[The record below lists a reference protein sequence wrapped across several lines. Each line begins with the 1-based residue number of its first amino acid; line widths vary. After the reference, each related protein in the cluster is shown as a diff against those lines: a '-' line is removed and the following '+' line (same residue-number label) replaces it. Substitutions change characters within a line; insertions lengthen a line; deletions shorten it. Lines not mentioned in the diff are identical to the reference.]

1 MKFSFYNTRHYSRCI
16 QIIQSNTPEFIHPD
30 EHREYEKF
38 LREEKIYYVLS
49 LNSKIIACGGI
60 WVNSDQS
67 KSGLSWGLVD
77 RQYHGMGIGKKL
89 LKYRL
94 NQIKEKYPRS
104 TIRCETSQHTYKFF
118 GLRSKMR
125 PKLHHQNVSRSRPL
139 VSKSAF
145 ILPPTPI

>member
-60 WVNSDQS
+60 WVNADQS

-77 RQYHGMGIGKKL
+77 RQYHGMGIGK
-89 LKYRL
+89 
-94 NQIKEKYPRS
+94 N
-104 TIRCETSQHTYKFF
+104 F
-118 GLRSKMR
+118 
-125 PKLHHQNVSRSRPL
+125 
-139 VSKSAF
+139 
-145 ILPPTPI
+145 

>member
-38 LREEKIYYVLS
+38 LREEKTYYVLS

-60 WVNSDQS
+60 WVNADQS

-89 LKYRL
+89 LIYRL
-94 NQIKEKYPRS
+94 NQIREKYPRS
-104 TIRCETSQHTYKFF
+104 TIRCETSQNTYKFF
-118 GLRSKMR
+118 EKFGFSTVKISKDGFAKGMD
-125 PKLHHQNVSRSRPL
+125 KYIMIKAHDQ
-139 VSKSAF
+139 
-145 ILPPTPI
+145 

>member
-38 LREEKIYYVLS
+38 LHAEKTYYVLS
-49 LNSKIIACGGI
+49 LNSKIVACGGI
-60 WVNSDQS
+60 WVNADQS

-89 LKYRL
+89 LIYRL

-118 GLRSKMR
+118 EKFGFNTVKISKNGFAKGMD
-125 PKLHHQNVSRSRPL
+125 KYIMIKAHDQ
-139 VSKSAF
+139 
-145 ILPPTPI
+145 